1 MEFVTLYRIG
11 DKLGWSVYIHISPS
25 NKYYVGITSKT
36 PEERWR
42 NGFGYYTQSYFY
54 NAIQKYG
61 WNNFQHEIIAE
72 NLSGEE
78 AKNFEIKLIK
88 ILKSNDRKYGYNITN
103 GGDGVHGL
111 KHTEEWCMKHSK
123 SISGENNPMYGKKH
137 SPETLQKISES
148 RKGKCVGMDNP
159 FYGCHHT
166 KETIDK
172 IQKNRSWYKPS
183 EETISKIS
191 KSNKKSVAQICTN
204 DNKLIKVF
212 ASAKDA
218 SEELNIDKGSIT
230 KCCQHKRKT
239 AGGYIWEYYSN
250 YIK

>member
-1 MEFVTLYRIG
+1 M
-11 DKLGWSVYIHISPS
+11 GWSVYIHISPS

-61 WNNFQHEIIAE
+61 WDNFQHEIIAE

-78 AKNFEIKLIK
+78 AKKFEIKLIK
-88 ILKSNDRKYGYNITN
+88 IL
-103 GGDGVHGL
+103 
-111 KHTEEWCMKHSK
+111 
-123 SISGENNPMYGKKH
+123 
-137 SPETLQKISES
+137 
-148 RKGKCVGMDNP
+148 
-159 FYGCHHT
+159 
-166 KETIDK
+166 
-172 IQKNRSWYKPS
+172 NRW
-183 EETISKIS
+183 
-191 KSNKKSVAQICTN
+191 SV
-204 DNKLIKVF
+204 
-212 ASAKDA
+212 S
-218 SEELNIDKGSIT
+218 